1 MIMTKQDIIN
11 EINNAKNAHVLWFAN
26 AMALSVGTD
35 PGDSSVPKMHTEC
48 TFGKWYYGVGQ
59 ENNHINAYKEIEN
72 VHKSLHEKYNE
83 IFNEF
88 EKLDSEGFFED
99 VSLRNSPKQ
108 KDFNN
113 SINELKDISKALLGI
128 LSELEIEVNK

>member
-1 MIMTKQDIIN
+1 MNKQDVIK
-11 EINNAKNAHVLWFAN
+11 ELNNAKNAHVLWFAN

-35 PGDSSVPKMHTEC
+35 PGDSSVPKKHTEC

-59 ENNHINAYKEIEN
+59 ENNNIDAYKAIDD
-72 VHKSLHEKYNE
+72 VHKKLHDKYNE

-99 VSLRNSPKQ
+99 ISLRGSQKQ
-108 KDFNN
+108 KDFNS
-113 SINELKDISKALLGI
+113 SINDLKDISKELLEI
-128 LSELEIEVNK
+128 LSQVESELQN